1 MQIIMESI
9 MEGLI
14 ISLAI
19 TAIAYMALPIIFA
32 AIFPE
37 PLSKKAC
44 KVIAVIYSVIVYF
57 VFLFLGGGVSAT
69 RDVLPAIIWTTL
81 AIWLMEKTTN
91 KKTKKQTSKQE
102 HENHV

>member
-1 MQIIMESI
+1 

-19 TAIAYMALPIIFA
+19 TAIAYMALPIIFVA
-32 AIFPE
+32 VFPK

-44 KVIAVIYSVIVYF
+44 KVIAVIYSVVVYF
-57 VFLFLGGGVSAT
+57 VLLFLDNSGSAT
-69 RDVLPAIIWTTL
+69 RGLIPAIVWTTL
-81 AIWLMEKTTN
+81 AIWLMEKISN
-91 KKTKKQTSKQE
+91 KKTKKRISKQE